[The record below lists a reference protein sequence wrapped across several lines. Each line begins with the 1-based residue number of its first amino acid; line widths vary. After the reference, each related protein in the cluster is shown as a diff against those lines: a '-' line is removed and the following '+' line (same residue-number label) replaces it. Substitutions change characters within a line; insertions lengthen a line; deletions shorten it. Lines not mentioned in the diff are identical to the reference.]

1 MEQQQSTA
9 IIPEKISHGLLD
21 NIYMEPTGIAEDAR
35 VTPMVHSFSNLLQ
48 QDPAPAAAT
57 GVLSMP
63 PNVGC
68 SGWSSSSARGG
79 SDSCLVPSTHKE
91 GAPWEI
97 DFDPA
102 YLLESFPFLP

>member
-21 NIYMEPTGIAEDAR
+21 NIYMEPTGIAED
-35 VTPMVHSFSNLLQ
+35 
-48 QDPAPAAAT
+48 PAPAAAT

-79 SDSCLVPSTHKE
+79 SDNCLVPSTHKE